1 LWGTSPQKTKLS
13 NFDILEKRDLRVTSP
28 LGLGFKSLPAR
39 HCVLPVPF
47 ETWLREYVR
56 EPTAFRYTKMIRQ
69 LSRLGDISN
78 PDKIRTLICTHQ
90 VSEGRKE
97 MLANTY
103 DYYVRYNG
111 LTWTKPRFT
120 REEKPI
126 FLPLES
132 ELDQLISNARDKM
145 SIFLQFLKETGADA
159 GEAWKLRWIDVNTQS
174 NKVGIIPTK
183 NHSAR
188 TLVVSSNMISRLMT
202 FPHANERVFAS
213 KNLDRFRW
221 RYQRMRNDLSKKL
234 ENPRLNEIA
243 FKTFRHWKATH
254 EYYRTKDILHV
265 KQILGHKRIENTL
278 IYTHLVHFES
288 DDYLC
293 KTAKTLL
300 EATALI
306 EAGFEYVTEM
316 DGVKLFRKRK

>member
-1 LWGTSPQKTKLS
+1 LSSKSNVVSQIISSPKGGGAVQG
-13 NFDILEKRDLRVTSP
+13 IGEKFFPDLTT
-28 LGLGFKSLPAR
+28 AR
-39 HCVLPVPF
+39 KCISIGPF
-47 ETWLREYVR
+47 ELWLREYVR
-56 EPTAFRYTKMIRQ
+56 EPTAQSYAKMIRQ
-69 LSRLGDISN
+69 LSKLGDISC
-78 PDKIRTLICTHQ
+78 PEKIRTLICTHQ

-97 MLANTY
+97 LLANAY
-103 DYYVRYNG
+103 DYYVQYNG
-111 LTWTKPRFT
+111 SNWTKPRFT
-120 REEKPI
+120 KEDKPI

-145 SIFLQFLKETGADA
+145 SIYLQFLKETGADA
-159 GEAWKLRWIDVNTQS
+159 GEAWKLRWIDVNTQT
-174 NKVGIIPTK
+174 NTVGIIPTK
-183 NHSAR
+183 NHNARILKVSA
-188 TLVVSSNMISRLMT
+188 NMISRLMT
-202 FPHANERVFAS
+202 LPHKNERVFGS

-221 RYQRMRNDLSKKL
+221 RYQRMRNDLSQKL
-234 ENPRLNEIA
+234 ENPRLHGIA

-288 DDYLC
+288 DDYIC
-293 KTAKTLL
+293 RTAKSLE

-316 DGVKLFRKRK
+316 DGAKLFRKRK

>member
-1 LWGTSPQKTKLS
+1 
-13 NFDILEKRDLRVTSP
+13 
-28 LGLGFKSLPAR
+28 
-39 HCVLPVPF
+39 
-47 ETWLREYVR
+47 
-56 EPTAFRYTKMIRQ
+56 MIRQ
-69 LSRLGDISN
+69 LGRLGDIGK
-78 PDKIRTLICTHQ
+78 PEKIRTLICTHQ

-97 MLANTY
+97 LLANAY
-103 DYYVRYNG
+103 DYYVNYHG

-120 REEKPI
+120 KEDKPI

-145 SIFLQFLKETGADA
+145 SIYLQFLKETGANA
-159 GEAWKLRWIDVNTQS
+159 GEAWKLKWIEVNVQNNT
-174 NKVGIIPTK
+174 VGIIPTK
-183 NHSAR
+183 NHNAR
-188 TLVVSSNMISRLMT
+188 TLVVSSNMISRLMNL
-202 FPHANERVFAS
+202 PHKNERVFGS

-221 RYQRMRNDLSKKL
+221 RYGRMRNDMSKKL
-234 ENPRLNEIA
+234 NNPRLHEIA

-288 DDYLC
+288 DDYVC
-293 KTAKTLL
+293 KTAKTLE

-306 EAGFEYVTEM
+306 EAGFEYVTEI
-316 DGVKLFRKRK
+316 DNIKLFRKHK

>member
-1 LWGTSPQKTKLS
+1 
-13 NFDILEKRDLRVTSP
+13 
-28 LGLGFKSLPAR
+28 
-39 HCVLPVPF
+39 
-47 ETWLREYVR
+47 
-56 EPTAFRYTKMIRQ
+56 MIRQ

-78 PDKIRTLICTHQ
+78 PDRIRTLICTHQ

-97 MLANTY
+97 MLANAY

-111 LTWTKPRFT
+111 FTWTKPRFT

-159 GEAWKLRWIDVNTQS
+159 GEAWKLRWVDVNAQS
-174 NKVGIIPTK
+174 NTVGIIPTK
-183 NHSAR
+183 NHNSR

-202 FPHANERVFAS
+202 LPHANERVFGS

-221 RYQRMRNDLSKKL
+221 RYQRMRNDLSRKL
-234 ENPRLNEIA
+234 ENSRLHEIA

-265 KQILGHKRIENTL
+265 KQILGHKRTENTL
-278 IYTHLVHFES
+278 IYHSFGPL
-288 DDYLC
+288 
-293 KTAKTLL
+293 
-300 EATALI
+300 
-306 EAGFEYVTEM
+306 
-316 DGVKLFRKRK
+316 

>member
-1 LWGTSPQKTKLS
+1 VKSLVGRR
-13 NFDILEKRDLRVTSP
+13 I
-28 LGLGFKSLPAR
+28 KSLPAR
-39 HCVLPVPF
+39 HNVLPVPF

-56 EPTAFRYTKMIRQ
+56 EPTAFSYAKIIRQ
-69 LSRLGDISN
+69 LSRLGDTNN
-78 PDKIRTLICTHQ
+78 PEKIRTLICTHQ

-97 MLANTY
+97 MLANAY
-103 DYYVRYNG
+103 DYFVQYNG
-111 LTWTKPRFT
+111 FTWTKSRFT

-145 SIFLQFLKETGADA
+145 SIFLQFLKETGADS
-159 GEAWKLRWIDVNTQS
+159 GEGWKLRWIDVNTQT
-174 NKVGIIPTK
+174 NPVGIIPTK
-183 NHSAR
+183 NHNAR
-188 TLVVSSNMISRLMT
+188 NLVVSANMISRLSSL
-202 FPHANERVFAS
+202 PHKNERVFGS

-221 RYQRMRNDLSKKL
+221 RYERMRNDLSKKL
-234 ENPRLNEIA
+234 NNPRPHEIA

-278 IYTHLVHFES
+278 IYTHLVQFEN
-288 DDYLC
+288 DDYVC
-293 KTAKTLL
+293 KTAKNLQ
-300 EATALI
+300 EATSLI
-306 EAGFEYVTEM
+306 EAGFEYITEM